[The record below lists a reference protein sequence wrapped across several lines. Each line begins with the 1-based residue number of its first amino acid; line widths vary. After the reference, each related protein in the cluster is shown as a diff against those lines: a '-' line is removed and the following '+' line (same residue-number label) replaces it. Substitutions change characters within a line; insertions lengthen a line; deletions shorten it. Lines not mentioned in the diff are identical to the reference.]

1 MKMGKAF
8 IFFITVMHYFFLFFL
23 FFAQLITI
31 FSIILA
37 IPLLFFFLLDNF
49 CAFFFQIFY
58 LKSHYYVQLCFQNEF
73 RHNCLPHT
81 YIFSFGKCF
90 GKMFCNN

>member
-73 RHNCLPHT
+73 NTQLSTT
-81 YIFSFGKCF
+81 YIYIFIW
-90 GKMFCNN
+90 KMFWKDVL